1 MRVWGS
7 RVGAP
12 DSGTESRK
20 KFRRPGADLRK
31 LGSWRPRDSKTPQ
44 LRNIPEIIGSA
55 LSSEAYVGLRVL
67 KKKRI
72 SALRLSARFRDTPK
86 SDWD

>member
-7 RVGAP
+7 RVGAS

-44 LRNIPEIIGSA
+44 LRNIPEIIGGS
-55 LSSEAYVGLRVL
+55 L
-67 KKKRI
+67 I
-72 SALRLSARFRDTPK
+72 
-86 SDWD
+86 